1 MKTLNTQQVIRQRE
15 DRWGNM
21 AGTNQGKT
29 EEAKLNIIHTRLGT
43 TKIKQE
49 VTNTGT
55 KVLWKF

>member
-1 MKTLNTQQVIRQRE
+1 
-15 DRWGNM
+15 M

-29 EEAKLNIIHTRLGT
+29 EEAKLNIMHTRLGT

-49 VTNTGT
+49 VSNTRT